1 MQPKDVLHAV
11 RKGYALATPRQVEM
25 VKPCR
30 DVEMI
35 ERAWVPRW
43 ALEAEAALERA
54 GYEAARIRE
63 IFAQGHE
70 AVLSELTLLVREGKR
85 PRLVESRRRGSL
97 LGIDRRTETALRVA
111 LRQHRAACS
120 HCAAGEPCL
129 EAGEIN
135 DQLELLFPPER
146 RKKSRS

>member
-30 DVEMI
+30 DVVTI
-35 ERAWVPRW
+35 ARAWVPRW

-54 GYEAARIRE
+54 GYEQQRIRQ
-63 IFAQGHE
+63 IFARGHD
-70 AVLSELTLLVREGKR
+70 AVLSEVALLVRDGKR
-85 PRLVESRRRGSL
+85 ARVFEPRRRGSRL
-97 LGIDRRTETALRVA
+97 EIDRRTDAALRVA
-111 LRQHRAACS
+111 LRQHQAACPL
-120 HCAAGEPCL
+120 CAAGERCV
-129 EAGEIN
+129 EADEIN

-146 RKKSRS
+146 RKNPRH